1 VKFHARVTSVGES
14 GEKNKNKKERP
25 YFTYFARRSLTAD
38 WHKFWATCS
47 SRGHNQLCKVLS
59 KSVKGFGFY
68 EWSKFDHS
76 HWIAISPLTLCELL
90 FTL

>member
-1 VKFHARVTSVGES
+1 M
-14 GEKNKNKKERP
+14 
-25 YFTYFARRSLTAD
+25 AD
-38 WHKFWATCS
+38 FHKFSDTCS
-47 SRGHNQLCKVLS
+47 SRGRNQLCKVLS
-59 KSVKGFGFY
+59 SSVKGFGFY